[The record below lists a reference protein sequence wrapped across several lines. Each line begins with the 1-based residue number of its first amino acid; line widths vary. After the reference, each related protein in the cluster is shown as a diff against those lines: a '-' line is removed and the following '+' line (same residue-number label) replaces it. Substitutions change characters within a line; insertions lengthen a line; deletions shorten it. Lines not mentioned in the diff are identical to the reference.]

1 MIEKE
6 EKEISKLNYTLNTYY
21 KYISIGFVVIVFVLG
36 VWLVLWPKFSDIQHQ
51 NNNRVPELRQ
61 ERDDKKLYLSKLKTL
76 EEKYSYITSAEN
88 SRELEKINNILP
100 DKANVQSLFVEIE
113 RLVSESG
120 FILEQ
125 ISINDV
131 KTDIDQ
137 LIEFQV
143 ADFMDWDGL
152 PSELKAVD
160 IEISVE
166 GGGYNE
172 FKGLLKR
179 IEDNV
184 RLFNLVTVNFS
195 ALSEPSYVGQDGEE
209 IATKKYSFNFRTY
222 YLDQDDAS

>member
-1 MIEKE
+1 MLEKE

-21 KYISIGFVVIVFVLG
+21 KYISIGLVVVVFILG
-36 VWLVLWPKFSDIQHQ
+36 AWFVLWPKFSDIRHQ
-51 NNNRVPELRQ
+51 NNNKVPELRQ

-76 EEKYSYITSAEN
+76 EEKYSYIASAEN

-113 RLVSESG
+113 RLVTESG
-120 FILEQ
+120 FVLEQ

-152 PSELKAVD
+152 PPELKAVD

-209 IATKKYSFNFRTY
+209 IATKQYSFNFRTY
-222 YLDQDDAS
+222 YLDQGDAS

>member
-1 MIEKE
+1 MDNIKEK
-6 EKEISKLNYTLNTYY
+6 KISKLNYTLNTYY
-21 KYISIGFVVIVFVLG
+21 KYISIVSVIIVFILG
-36 VWLVLWPKFSDIQHQ
+36 VWFLLWPKFSDIQHQ
-51 NNNRVPELRQ
+51 NNNRVPELKQ
-61 ERDDKKLYLSKLKTL
+61 ERDDKKLYLSKLIKL
-76 EEKYSYITSAEN
+76 EEQYANVTSTDN
-88 SRELEKINNILP
+88 SRELEKIDSILP

-113 RLVSESG
+113 RLVVESG
-120 FILEQ
+120 FVLEQ

-152 PSELKAVD
+152 PPELKAVD

-172 FKGLLKR
+172 FKSLLKR

-195 ALSEPSYVGQDGEE
+195 ALSEPSYISQAGEE
-209 IATKKYSFNFRTY
+209 IATKQYSFNFRTY